1 MSKKII
7 ICPDS
12 FKGSVS
18 ARKAAESIARG
29 VLRYDP
35 QAEAILLPIADGG
48 EGTLDAM
55 VPAGSRIKKAVRDPL
70 GRCIEAEYG
79 YAGDTAI
86 IEMASA
92 AGLCL
97 LGEDERS
104 AADTST
110 YGVGELILDALGR
123 GYRRLMITVGGSA
136 TNDGGSGM
144 LEALGAVFY
153 DADGNKMTSLCGRKL
168 GKISKMDI
176 SDIDRR
182 LFETEIT
189 FACDVTN
196 PMIGERGATRIYGPQ
211 KGADADTL
219 DLLESG
225 MRNYADRL
233 AEIGADVRDIAGSG
247 AGGALPS
254 PLLCI
259 CGARIRSGIDSVLSA
274 LDFDEKLVD
283 TDLVITGEGKIDRQS
298 AFGKAISGVVR
309 RAAEKGIPVLAL
321 VGTCGE
327 GADELKAIG
336 LTHIAAISD
345 TASDI
350 ADSIANADKYL
361 EELGFREVKGYI

>member
-12 FKGSVS
+12 FKGSLS
-18 ARKAAESIARG
+18 ARKAAESIAKGIERFDG
-29 VLRYDP
+29 E
-35 QAEAILLPIADGG
+35 AEIVLLPIADGG

-55 VPAGSRIKKAVRDPL
+55 VSAGSRIKKTVRDPL
-70 GRCIEAEYG
+70 GRYIEAEYG

-110 YGVGELILDALGR
+110 YGVGELILDALDR
-123 GYRRLMITVGGSA
+123 GYRKLMITVGGSA

-144 LEALGAVFY
+144 LEALGGIFY
-153 DADGNKMTSLCGRKL
+153 DKNGNQMTELCGRKL
-168 GKISKMDI
+168 GQISKIDI
-176 SDIDRR
+176 SNIDNR

-211 KGADADTL
+211 KGADAETL
-219 DLLESG
+219 DMLESG
-225 MRNYADRL
+225 MSNYADRL
-233 AEIGADVRDIAGSG
+233 AEIGTDVRSTPGSG

-259 CGARIRSGIDSVLSA
+259 CNAKIRSGIDSVLSA
-274 LDFDEKLVD
+274 LDFDEKLCGV
-283 TDLVITGEGKIDRQS
+283 DLVITGEGKIDRQS
-298 AFGKAISGVVR
+298 AFGKAISGVVH
-309 RAAEKGIPVLAL
+309 RAAERGIPVLAL

-327 GADELKAIG
+327 GAEELKSIG

-345 TASDI
+345 I
-350 ADSIANADKYL
+350 AQTPEQSFTHAGELL
-361 EELGFREVKGYI
+361 EELASREIAELI